1 MTGKQKSAGY
11 FDSVRNCP
19 MYVGDVYYNKKEE
32 LPYYKIID
40 NISMGISVHH
50 NGTTEVT
57 PIARFGAKL
66 VQMDFIGNSFENEN
80 VIEGHKAS
88 LETAQEPVM
97 FANAPISDATENV
110 SEEVEVVE
118 EALQSEPIE
127 ATETIE
133 TESEED
139 SETTPEAIEEKIAAV
154 EQANEELK
162 ESNEKLKENIAT
174 MFETPSEEKDEEHE
188 QICSTD
194 SNVTAAENGT
204 STDELQEDGT
214 GSDSSTNSEEP
225 AETID
230 DKPTEERAVSAE
242 ATTGKNVIVEVAKEA
257 IPEVIANTKDE
268 KNAIMRKKFL
278 KNLINKNHS
287 EIITLQEKVE
297 YNNNL
302 ASTLDF
308 EPFVKLKHIVTE
320 AIHSNVDDEN
330 IKGIKDRTKDFE
342 SIVNIQNLLKEYK
355 QKALDAEQHIADLED
370 EISKFE
376 DELAELEAKI
386 DTFARQEKLPLDSVT
401 KND

>member
-80 VIEGHKAS
+80 VIEEHKAS
-88 LETAQEPVM
+88 LKAQQEPTM
-97 FANAPISDATENV
+97 FANAPISDATETI
-110 SEEVEVVE
+110 SEEAEIVE
-118 EALQSEPIE
+118 EVQQTEPIE

-133 TESEED
+133 TESEEA

-162 ESNEKLKENIAT
+162 ESNERLKENITT
-174 MFETPSEEKDEEHE
+174 MFEAPSEEKDEEHE

-194 SNVTAAENGT
+194 SDVTAAENGT

-225 AETID
+225 AEAAD
-230 DKPTEERAVSAE
+230 DKPTEEGAVSAE

-278 KNLINKNHS
+278 KNLISKNHS

-401 KND
+401 KNN

>member
-57 PIARFGAKL
+57 PIARFGANL

-80 VIEGHKAS
+80 VIEEHKAS
-88 LETAQEPVM
+88 LETPQEPVM
-97 FANAPISDATENV
+97 FANTPISDTTENI
-110 SEEVEVVE
+110 SEEVEMVE
-118 EALQSEPIE
+118 ETQQTEPIE
-127 ATETIE
+127 TTETIE
-133 TESEED
+133 TKGEEISD
-139 SETTPEAIEEKIAAV
+139 TAPEA
-154 EQANEELK
+154 
-162 ESNEKLKENIAT
+162 
-174 MFETPSEEKDEEHE
+174 PSEEKDEEHE

-194 SNVTAAENGT
+194 SDVTATENGT
-204 STDELQEDGT
+204 STDELQEAGT
-214 GSDSSTNSEEP
+214 GNDSSTNSEEP
-225 AETID
+225 AKTTD
-230 DKPTEERAVSAE
+230 DKPTEEGAVSDE

-308 EPFVKLKHIVTE
+308 EPFVKLKYIVTE

-401 KND
+401 KNN